1 MNTMLLAG
9 ILVLFTIV
17 LFITEVFPLSI
28 SGILGMLLLVF
39 TGILSYSDAFSSIAS
54 STVGICFGMMI
65 VCSAM
70 FQSGLV
76 DVIGRAAVRLAKG
89 NEKALLWI
97 LTWLCFILAAF
108 LSNTTVVVLGFT
120 LAAGVVKAS
129 PNMKMRNLAMPM
141 AFATCFGGQC
151 TLIGTTSNLVGS
163 GILETYTGSP
173 FGMWTM
179 APVGI
184 IVGVIVCTVM
194 CLITPRLGGRIW
206 GDRPE
211 CSFIVKE
218 TVPATDKRKL
228 WTMSIIMVL
237 LIVGWVFSIIPVAE
251 GALLAACAVII
262 LRIVDIKTA
271 FDDVDWNICIWLGI
285 ILALPKAISNS
296 GLSDWLAEHVL
307 SIVDLANSPWL
318 AFAFIIFFTWVLTHL
333 ISNSTCVGIVLPIAL
348 EMCQAAG
355 VNPMPFAI
363 GITIISALAIATP
376 LGAGFVAYVSMA
388 GYSFK
393 DFMRFG
399 WPFAV
404 LALILVIIVTPLIFP
419 FFI

>member
-1 MNTMLLAG
+1 MTTTMIIAG
-9 ILVLFTIV
+9 VLVIFTII
-17 LFITEVFPLSI
+17 LFITEKLPLSI
-28 SGILGMLLLVF
+28 SGILGMLLLVL
-39 TGILSYSDAFSSIAS
+39 TGILSFDEAFSPIAS

-65 VCSAM
+65 VCTAM

-76 DVIGRAAVRLAKG
+76 DVIGRAAIRLARG
-89 NEKALLWI
+89 NETALLWV
-97 LTWLCFILAAF
+97 LVWLCFVLAAF

-129 PNMKMRNLAMPM
+129 PNIKMRNLAMPI

-163 GILETYTGSP
+163 GVYETYTGSP

-179 APVGI
+179 TPVGLL
-184 IVGVIVCTVM
+184 VGVPVCLVM
-194 CLITPRLGGRIW
+194 CLITQKLGNKIW

-211 CSFIVKE
+211 VAFIVKE

-228 WTMSIIMVL
+228 WTMAIIMIA
-237 LIVGWVFSIIPVAE
+237 LIVCWVTQIVPVAE
-251 GALLAACAVII
+251 GALLAACLVII

-271 FDDVDWNICIWLGI
+271 FDDVNWDICIWLGI
-285 ILALPKAISNS
+285 ILALPTAIQNS
-296 GLSDWLAEHVL
+296 GLSDWLATNVL
-307 SIVDLANSPWL
+307 SVVDAGTQPWL
-318 AFAFIIFFTWVLTHL
+318 AFAFIITFAWVLTHF
-333 ISNSTCVGIVLPIAL
+333 ISNSTCVGIILPIAL
-348 EMCQAAG
+348 EMCQASG
-355 VNPMPFAI
+355 ISPLPFAI

-376 LGAGFVAYVSMA
+376 LGAGFVAYVSIA

-393 DFMRFG
+393 DFVKFG

-404 LALILVIIVTPLIFP
+404 LSLILVIIVTPLVFP
-419 FFI
+419 F